1 MILLRRSHGHQRGPR
16 QQDCH
21 SPAGTGASCRRP
33 CGHTAAPVAP
43 DPGPGCEACRR
54 RSQRQAPLGVRQLE
68 PDAEAGGGRAL
79 GAPHRGWL
87 PWHSRD
93 RKPRRADWS
102 PCCHRS
108 KSLLGSGLSALN
120 MRRRGSGQTL
130 MGPAVLG
137 AVRECHLPRGHHHE
151 TGPVFAFAGNT

>member
-1 MILLRRSHGHQRGPR
+1 MILLRSSHGHQRGPQ

-43 DPGPGCEACRR
+43 DLGPG
-54 RSQRQAPLGVRQLE
+54 VRLAAAGPRDRLRVASGNQT
-68 PDAEAGGGRAL
+68 DAEAGGGRAL

-93 RKPRRADWS
+93 RKPRHADWS

-130 MGPAVLG
+130 TGPAVPG
-137 AVRECHLPRGHHHE
+137 AVQERHLPRGHHHE